1 MYVADG
7 NKYRFRLCEG
17 RGGLETK
24 SVSVS
29 ITGEEVAYL
38 GQSRRIDF
46 VKTGE
51 CGFEGSRL
59 GLQQLDNDSDYSD
72 ITRESMAY
80 LGNSSANLAL
90 SPLQRARSLKFG
102 LTHSPLQFLGLYRPR
117 RTFEHFDYDLA
128 RIVHLLCGRRL
139 DKHAKQCSI
148 GVRQEHGLN
157 LCVCGEALE
166 ERIRTAMC
174 PLEVRVRREER
185 LERRELLQIRCRR
198 TVADKDRL
206 RV

>member
-1 MYVADG
+1 MYVTDG
-7 NKYRFRLCEG
+7 NKYRFCLCED
-17 RGGLETK
+17 RGGLETN
-24 SVSVS
+24 SVSVL
-29 ITGEEVAYL
+29 IAGEEVAYL

-46 VKTGE
+46 VNTGE

-72 ITRESMAY
+72 IIRKSMAY
-80 LGNSSANLAL
+80 LGNSSINLAL

-102 LTHSPLQFLGLYRPR
+102 LAHSPLQFLDLHRPR

-128 RIVHLLCGRRL
+128 RIVHLLCSRRL

-157 LCVCGEALE
+157 PRVCGEVLE
-166 ERIRTAMC
+166 ERVRTAVR
-174 PLEVRVRREER
+174 PHEVWVWREER
-185 LERRELLQIRCRR
+185 LENRELLQIRCRR
-198 TVADKDRL
+198 TVADKDHL
-206 RV
+206 WI